1 MKLGVTNGMGP
12 AAGPVARLFVRGPL
26 LAGITAIALI
36 SIQVQPARSQA
47 ALSGEWVGVL
57 RVRAETLYV
66 RLGITAVANDI
77 AVSVLSSLPRPL
89 KVTSAEPIA
98 PGLQLNLAD
107 RDDTMHARL
116 ELVGDT
122 LTGRLRHRDGAGG
135 DLTLVRT
142 ATINSALYDDYA
154 GIYELGPG
162 RLVFVRRQD
171 RLSSKPPFEIER
183 SWLQF
188 IESSGRTRLLFPA
201 DQVSFFAGPAYAV
214 PVPIAVR
221 VRFVRDGGGLVTGLR
236 WQEGDEPE
244 AHASRLTDLQPRE
257 IRFASGDVTLAGR
270 LLVPSGAGVH
280 PAVVLLPG
288 GPGPA
293 NRNEN
298 YFVTADVLASAGVAT
313 LVFDKRGTGASTGDW
328 RRAGYKELANDALA
342 AVRFLQRHSNI
353 NAECV
358 GLLGFSESGWVA
370 PLAARL
376 SPDVAFVAV
385 AGASGLP
392 HAELDLTLLERALA
406 ANTVD
411 SGERT
416 RALELERRIV
426 EYAMTR
432 RGWPG
437 VRAALDSIRASQ
449 WLGRSIAA
457 THTGYDL
464 PTTEQHWFWDLYA
477 ADAAYD
483 PVPTLRDLRVPLLA
497 IRGEYDAAAPPDL
510 SVPRFEAAR
519 SGRSNGAFRL
529 TVVPKG
535 DHGLWEFPTANT
547 AGFHLVRRVVPAYL
561 DTLRGW
567 FAERA
572 AACGGKY
579 GAITAR
585 ERNSLLD
592 GRFFRKAAAARRTAT
607 SWLRDGPSFF

>member
-1 MKLGVTNGMGP
+1 MGP

-26 LAGITAIALI
+26 LAGITAIALT
-36 SIQVQPARSQA
+36 SIEAQPARSQA

-77 AVSVLSSLPRPL
+77 AVTVLASLPRPL
-89 KVTSAEPIA
+89 KVTRAEPIA
-98 PGLQLNLAD
+98 PGLRLSLAD
-107 RDDTMHARL
+107 RADTVHARL

-122 LTGRLRHRDGAGG
+122 LSGRLSHRDDARG
-135 DLTLVRT
+135 DFTLVRT

-171 RLSSKPPFEIER
+171 RLSSKPPFEIDR

-214 PVPIAVR
+214 PVPAAVR
-221 VRFVRDGGGLVTGLR
+221 VRFIRDSGGLVTALR
-236 WQEGDEPE
+236 WQEGDEP
-244 AHASRLTDLQPRE
+244 AVHASRLTYPQRRE
-257 IRFASGDVTLAGR
+257 IRFANGDVTLAGR
-270 LLVPSGAGVH
+270 LLVPAGAGAH

-298 YFVTADVLASAGVAT
+298 YFVAADVLASGGVAT
-313 LVFDKRGTGASTGDW
+313 LVFDKRGTGASTGDL
-328 RRAGYKELANDALA
+328 RRADYNELANDALA
-342 AVRFLQRHSNI
+342 AVRFLQRLSDI
-353 NAECV
+353 NGECV
-358 GLLGFSESGWVA
+358 GVLGFSEGGWIA

-385 AGASGLP
+385 VGASGLP
-392 HAELDLTLLERALA
+392 HAELDLALLERALA
-406 ANTVD
+406 ADTVD
-411 SGERT
+411 SGEST
-416 RALELERRIV
+416 RALELERDIV
-426 EYAMTR
+426 EYAVTR

-449 WLGRSIAA
+449 WLGRSIVA

-497 IRGEYDAAAPPDL
+497 IWGEYDAAAPPDL
-510 SVPRFEAAR
+510 NVPRFESAR
-519 SGRSNGAFRL
+519 AGRSNGMFRL
-529 TVVPKG
+529 AVIPKG
-535 DHGLWEFPTANT
+535 DHGLWEFSTANT
-547 AGFHLVRRVVPAYL
+547 AGFHLVRRVVPAYF
-561 DTLRGW
+561 DTLRSW
-567 FAERA
+567 FAERT
-572 AACGGKY
+572 AACAG
-579 GAITAR
+579 
-585 ERNSLLD
+585 NS
-592 GRFFRKAAAARRTAT
+592 A
-607 SWLRDGPSFF
+607 P